1 MNKNILFILL
11 LLIFLSIFSY
21 VDAADLDDSTLEY
34 RLDQNNITAV
44 AIESENTLSASQ
56 NDTDVLTTDLQN
68 NDSDVLTSNSKENT
82 DSSSYLIID
91 NDADVENVYIGD
103 YVTWVV
109 SVINKGPG
117 IAKNVKVFDQLPE
130 GMKFINYTATKGTF
144 DSKTGIWDIGDLEV
158 DQIETLSILTKA
170 LTPGEKINKA
180 NLTSDT
186 NISNPDECYEEEEID
201 VLEKMDYSKKIIYS
215 NQLPCVG
222 NPVLMLVLSLM
233 SLLIINIKR
242 D

>member
-1 MNKNILFILL
+1 MIFI
-11 LLIFLSIFSY
+11 ISLSCLSS
-21 VDAADLDDSTLEY
+21 VSADDLDDAGLEE
-34 RLDQNNITAV
+34 DSIQMDPVQEAPISQDPIAESDD
-44 AIESENTLSASQ
+44 AIALAADEEAIQEPLE
-56 NDTDVLTTDLQN
+56 D
-68 NDSDVLTSNSKENT
+68 DSDILISNEKPKSNAL
-82 DSSSYLIID
+82 SSANLELD
-91 NDADVENVYIGD
+91 NDADSENVQVGD
-103 YVTWVV
+103 FVTW
-109 SVINKGPG
+109 ILEAKNFGPELG
-117 IAKNVKVFDQLPE
+117 KNVKVFDQLPE